1 MSKAKVKDRRKDP
14 STQDLPQEQESG
26 AFVSGDVV
34 LDDLLGLPGMQDAVE
49 AGLHANAEMDRVY
62 AETLSAIRR
71 AGQLTQEQVAKRLGV
86 GQAAVSRI
94 ESRDDLLLST
104 LSEYLEAAG
113 ATNSR
118 IVATLHGIE
127 VELDLR
133 ILRKQ
138 DSTA

>member
-1 MSKAKVKDRRKDP
+1 MSRAKVQDRRKGP
-14 STQDLPQEQESG
+14 NSQDLQHEQETP
-26 AFVSGDVV
+26 AFVSGDAV
-34 LDDLLGLPGMQDAVE
+34 LDDLLGLPGMSDAVQ
-49 AGLHANAEMDRVY
+49 AGLKANAEMDRVY
-62 AETLSAIRR
+62 AETLGAIRR

-118 IVATLHGIE
+118 IVATLRGIE

-133 ILRKQ
+133 VLRKQ
-138 DSTA
+138 DSPG

>member
-1 MSKAKVKDRRKDP
+1 MSKAKVKDRRKGP
-14 STQDLPQEQESG
+14 SNQDLQHEQVAP

-34 LDDLLGLPGMQDAVE
+34 LDDLLQLPGMNEAVE
-49 AGLHANAEMDRVY
+49 AGLKANAEMDRVY

-118 IVATLHGIE
+118 IVATLRGIE

-138 DSTA
+138 DSTD